1 MTKTSKKTTK
11 KEKTEVTPQTLE
23 IEKEASVIMEDTT
36 NPDVAVIEETPTAE
50 ANEETVMDETLVTT
64 EIVTPVAE
72 EPTTENPEEEMVET
86 TEGEICPEEEMVETT
101 EEEETSITDDEPTPE
116 ASEETAEE
124 IQEEKIVEE
133 PIAEEVKET
142 PKAPKPHKLSRRFT
156 YYWNGISY

>member
-86 TEGEICPEEEMVETT
+86 TE
-101 EEEETSITDDEPTPE
+101 EEETSITDDEPTPE